1 MATAN
6 EIATKALKRLGLVNS
21 GESPAAA
28 DVSDAVDALS
38 SMIAAWDTRGFVG
51 ETLPLATRFEHGV
64 VAMLAVRLAESYGK
78 TPGPILLR
86 DAADGEE
93 SLLAAFM
100 PVRQAKVDNALISM
114 SGGASAGYA
123 MRRLNRSTAPTEW
136 AGGYDYSLGDR
147 VYNGAGIYLCV
158 TAGTSASSGGPT
170 GTSSAVVDGSVTWQW
185 ERVYGG

>member
-38 SMIAAWDTRGFVG
+38 SMIAAWDCGGFTG
-51 ETLPLATRFEHGV
+51 ETLPLASRFEEGV
-64 VAMLAVRLAESYGK
+64 TAMLAVRLAENYGK
-78 TPGPILLR
+78 TPGPILMR
-86 DAADGEE
+86 DAGRGEQQLN
-93 SLLAAFM
+93 SAFIAV
-100 PVRQAKVDNALISM
+100 PYAQVDNALLLM
-114 SGGASAGYA
+114 SSAPYPVTTA
-123 MRRLNRSTAPTEW
+123 VNDRLPEWEGSTE
-136 AGGYDYSLGDR
+136 YLLGDR

-158 TAGTSASSGGPT
+158 TEGTSASSGGPT